1 MSRLEDIRCAEKAS
15 HLEMYA
21 ANGLYEAG
29 SWLHKPVK
37 TVLELLRHF
46 EGCRE
51 FRALDLGC
59 GVGRNGI
66 AAARAFPDC
75 RCQVDCVDILEFAI
89 EKLRENAAHY
99 GVEDRICGIVSDI
112 GTYGIKPGRYD
123 FIMAISALEHT
134 ASEAVFV
141 HKLEEIRNGLREKGI
156 ACLVVN
162 SNVSERNVAT
172 GQPLDPQFEV
182 NLPTGK
188 LLSVLEET
196 FEGWEVVKQTVRHQ
210 SYEIPRERGVAMLET
225 DVVTYV
231 VKRDA
236 DVQ

>member
-1 MSRLEDIRCAEKAS
+1 
-15 HLEMYA
+15 MYA
-21 ANGLYEAG
+21 VNGLYEAG

-46 EGCRE
+46 EDCRA

-99 GVEDRICGIVSDI
+99 GVENRICGIVSDI
-112 GTYGIKPGRYD
+112 GTYKIEPERYD

-134 ASEAVFV
+134 ATEAVFA
-141 HKLEEIRNGLREKGI
+141 HKLEEIRDGLKEKGI

-162 SNVSERNVAT
+162 SNVSERDLET
-172 GQPLDPQFEV
+172 GQQLDPQFEV
-182 NLPTGK
+182 NIPTND
-188 LLSVLEET
+188 LLILLDRT
-196 FEGWEVVKQTVRHQ
+196 FEGWEIVKRTVRHQ
-210 SYEIPRERGVAMLET
+210 AYEIPRERGVAMLET

-231 VKRDA
+231 VKRNA